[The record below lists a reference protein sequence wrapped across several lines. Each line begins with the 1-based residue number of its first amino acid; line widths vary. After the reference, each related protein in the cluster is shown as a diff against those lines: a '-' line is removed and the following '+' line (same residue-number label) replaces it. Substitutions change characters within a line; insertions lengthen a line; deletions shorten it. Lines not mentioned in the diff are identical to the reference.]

1 MTIPREV
8 FEQTLLGFFDPIR
21 PYLDDPGVSEVMIN
35 GPFEIYVEKKGK
47 LHKVDAKFPSHE
59 ALMSALRNLSQFV
72 GRQLNEL
79 HPILEARLPD
89 GSRVEAVIPPASPDG
104 PSVAIRRF
112 SKDTLT
118 IAKLLEFKS
127 FTPDAAEVMKAVVA
141 AKQNVI
147 VAGGTGSGKTSML
160 NCLSS
165 FAGHDER
172 VVVIEDA
179 RELQLQLPHVVQMEA
194 QPPDPRGRGQVTIRD
209 LFKATLRM
217 RPDRIV
223 VGEIRSGEA
232 LELIQAMTSGHGGC
246 LSTVHATYPIDT
258 LNRLETMAMMSDVEI
273 PLQAMRAQIAS
284 AINFIVQTTRLLDG
298 TRCVTHFTEVLGYD
312 PATGYQLGDIF
323 IRKYLGRDADGR
335 VISEF
340 VPTGRIPRCI
350 DMIRALGL
358 ELPRSVY
365 EAAEKAGF
373 EVHSSEDPGAG
384 LATH

>member
-1 MTIPREV
+1 MPIPREV

-21 PYLDDPGVSEVMIN
+21 PFLDDASVSEIMIN
-35 GPFEIYVEKKGK
+35 GPDEIYVERGGK
-47 LHKVDAKFPSHE
+47 LTLTGAKFPNHE

-72 GRQLNEL
+72 GRQLDEH

-89 GSRVEAVIPPASPDG
+89 GSRVEAVIAPASPDG

-118 IAKLLEFKS
+118 IEKLLNYGS
-127 FTPDAAEVMKAVVA
+127 MTRDAAQTLHAIVA
-141 AKQNVI
+141 CKQNVI
-147 VAGGTGSGKTSML
+147 VAGGTGSGKTSLL

-194 QPPDPRGRGQVTIRD
+194 QPPDTRGRGKVTIRD

-273 PLQAMRAQIAS
+273 PLHAMRAQIAS

-298 TRCVTHFTEVLGYD
+298 SRCVTHITEVLGYD
-312 PATGYQLGDIF
+312 TSTGYQLGDVF
-323 IRKYLGRDADGR
+323 IRKYLGREEDGK

-340 VPTGRIPRCI
+340 VPTGHMPGCME
-350 DMIRALGL
+350 MIRALGL
-358 ELPRSVY
+358 DVPAAVY
-365 EAAEKAGF
+365 DAARAAGI
-373 EVHSSEDPGAG
+373 DPHASHGGHGGHGA
-384 LATH
+384 H

>member
-1 MTIPREV
+1 MTISREI
-8 FEQTLLGFFDPIR
+8 FEQTILGFFEPIR
-21 PYLDDPGVSEVMIN
+21 PFLDDVTVSEVMIN
-35 GPFEIYVEKKGK
+35 GPDEIWIERKGR
-47 LHKVDAKFPSHE
+47 LSRTDARFPSHE

-72 GRQLNEL
+72 GRQLNEH

-118 IAKLLEFKS
+118 IEKLLQFGS
-127 FTPDAAEVMKAVVA
+127 MSPDAAHFLHAMVA
-141 AKQNVI
+141 CKQNII
-147 VAGGTGSGKTSML
+147 VAGGTGSGKTSLL

-165 FAGHDER
+165 FIGDTER

-179 RELQLQLPHVVQMEA
+179 RELQLQMPHVVQMEA
-194 QPPDPRGRGQVTIRD
+194 QPPDPRGRGEVSIRD

-273 PLQAMRAQIAS
+273 PLHAMRAQIAS
-284 AINFIVQTTRLLDG
+284 AIDMITQTTRLLDG
-298 TRCVTHFTEVLGYD
+298 SRCVTHITEVVGYEPD
-312 PATGYQLGDIF
+312 TGYQLRDVF
-323 IRKYLGRDADGR
+323 IRRYLGREPDGT

-340 VPTGRIPRCI
+340 RPTGRLPRC
-350 DMIRALGL
+350 MEMVKALGL
-358 ELPRSVY
+358 ELPRSIY
-365 EAAEKAGF
+365 EAAESA
-373 EVHSSEDPGAG
+373 EVEGVSA
-384 LATH
+384 

>member
-1 MTIPREV
+1 MTIPREI
-8 FEQTLLGFFDPIR
+8 FEQTILKFFGPIG
-21 PYLDDPGVSEVMIN
+21 PFLDDPGVSEIMIN
-35 GPFEIYVEKKGK
+35 GPDEIYIEKSGR
-47 LHKVDAKFPSHE
+47 LHKTDARFPSHE

-72 GRQLNEL
+72 GRQLSAEI
-79 HPILEARLPD
+79 PILEARLPD

-118 IAKLLEFKS
+118 IQKLLDFGS
-127 FTPDAAEVMKAVVA
+127 FTPDAGQVMHALVA
-141 AKQNVI
+141 CKQNII

-172 VVVIEDA
+172 VVIIEDA

-273 PLQAMRAQIAS
+273 PLHAMRAQIAS

-298 TRCVTHFTEVLGYD
+298 SRCVTHITEVLGYD
-312 PATGYQLGDIF
+312 LEKGYQLADTF
-323 IRKYLGRDADGR
+323 IRRYLGRDENGK

-340 VPTGRIPRCI
+340 IPTGHIPGCLE
-350 DMIRALGL
+350 MIRALGL
-358 ELPRSVY
+358 ELPASVY
-365 EAAEKAGF
+365 EASKNPIQGSDE
-373 EVHSSEDPGAG
+373 PNP
-384 LATH
+384 LASH

>member
-1 MTIPREV
+1 MTIPREI
-8 FEQTLLGFFDPIR
+8 FEQTILGFFEPIK
-21 PYLDDPGVSEVMIN
+21 PFLDDASVSEVMIN
-35 GPFEIYVEKKGK
+35 GPDEIWVERKGR
-47 LHKVDAKFPSHE
+47 LSRVDARFPSHE
-59 ALMSALRNLSQFV
+59 SLMSALRNLSQFV
-72 GRQLNEL
+72 GRQLNEEN
-79 HPILEARLPD
+79 PILEARLPD

-118 IAKLLEFKS
+118 IEKLLQFGS
-127 FTPDAAEVMKAVVA
+127 MTPDAASFLHAMVA
-141 AKQNVI
+141 CKQNII
-147 VAGGTGSGKTSML
+147 VAGGTGSGKTSLL

-165 FAGHDER
+165 FIGDTER

-179 RELQLQLPHVVQMEA
+179 RELQLQMPHVVQMEA
-194 QPPDPRGRGQVTIRD
+194 QPPDPRGRGAVSIRD

-273 PLQAMRAQIAS
+273 PLHAMRAQIAS
-284 AINFIVQTTRLLDG
+284 AIDMVTQTTRLLDG
-298 TRCVTHFTEVLGYD
+298 SRCVTHITEVLGYE
-312 PATGYQLGDIF
+312 PETGYQLGDIF
-323 IRKYLGRDADGR
+323 VRKYLGREPDGT

-340 VPTGRIPRCI
+340 VATGRQPRC
-350 DMIRALGL
+350 MEMVRALGL
-358 ELPRSVY
+358 DLPPAIY
-365 EAAEKAGF
+365 AAAEAAEAQ
-373 EVHSSEDPGAG
+373 GAT
-384 LATH
+384 A

>member
-1 MTIPREV
+1 MTIPREI
-8 FEQTLLGFFDPIR
+8 FEQTILGFFEPIR
-21 PYLDDPGVSEVMIN
+21 PFLDDATVSEVMIN
-35 GPFEIYVEKKGK
+35 GPDEIWIERKGR
-47 LHKVDAKFPSHE
+47 LSRTEARFPSHE
-59 ALMSALRNLSQFV
+59 SLMSALRNLSQFV
-72 GRQLNEL
+72 GRQLNEH

-118 IAKLLEFKS
+118 IEKLLQFGS
-127 FTPDAAEVMKAVVA
+127 MSPDAASFLHAMVA
-141 AKQNVI
+141 CKQNII
-147 VAGGTGSGKTSML
+147 VAGGTGSGKTSLL

-165 FAGHDER
+165 FIGETER

-179 RELQLQLPHVVQMEA
+179 RELQLQMPHVVQMEA
-194 QPPDPRGRGQVTIRD
+194 QPPDPRGRGAVSIRD

-273 PLQAMRAQIAS
+273 PLHAMRAQIAS
-284 AINFIVQTTRLLDG
+284 AIDMITQTTRLLDG
-298 TRCVTHFTEVLGYD
+298 SRCVTHITEVLGYD
-312 PATGYQLGDIF
+312 PETGYQLGDVF
-323 IRKYLGRDADGR
+323 VRKYLGREPDGT

-340 VPTGRIPRCI
+340 VATGRRPRC
-350 DMIRALGL
+350 MEMVKALGL
-358 ELPRSVY
+358 DLPPAIY
-365 EAAEKAGF
+365 EAEAANAASAE
-373 EVHSSEDPGAG
+373 GAS
-384 LATH
+384 A

>member
-8 FEQTLLGFFDPIR
+8 FEQTILKFFDPIR
-21 PYLDDPGVSEVMIN
+21 PFMDDAGVSEIMIN
-35 GPFEIYVEKKGK
+35 GPDEIFIEKSGRLYKT
-47 LHKVDAKFPSHE
+47 DAKFPSRE

-72 GRQLNEL
+72 GRQLNEEN
-79 HPILEARLPD
+79 PILEARLPD

-112 SKDTLT
+112 FKDTLT
-118 IAKLLEFKS
+118 IEKLLSFGS
-127 FTPDAAEVMKAVVA
+127 FTQDAAQVMQALVA
-141 AKQNVI
+141 CKQNII
-147 VAGGTGSGKTSML
+147 VAGGTGSGKTSLL

-165 FAGHDER
+165 FAGDDER
-172 VVVIEDA
+172 VVIIEDA
-179 RELQLQLPHVVQMEA
+179 RELQLQMPHIVQMEA

-273 PLQAMRAQIAS
+273 PLVAMRAQIAS

-298 TRCVTHFTEVLGYD
+298 SRCVTHITEVLGYHLEH
-312 PATGYQLGDIF
+312 GYQLGNVF
-323 IRKYLGRDADGR
+323 IRRYHGRDPEGK

-340 VPTGRIPRCI
+340 VPTGRIPGCLE
-350 DMIRALGL
+350 MIRALGH
-358 ELPRSVY
+358 ELPPAVY
-365 EAAEKAGF
+365 AAAQNPIDEGGEPSPMAS
-373 EVHSSEDPGAG
+373 H
-384 LATH
+384 